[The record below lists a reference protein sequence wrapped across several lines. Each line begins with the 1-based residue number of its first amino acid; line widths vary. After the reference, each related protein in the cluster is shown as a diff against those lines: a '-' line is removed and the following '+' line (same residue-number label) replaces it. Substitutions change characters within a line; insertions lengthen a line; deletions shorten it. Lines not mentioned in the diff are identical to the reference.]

1 MFVMATRAVRVVSGG
16 EDEAPPVPGLQGLP
30 EQLGGG
36 LAEGGSTLSLPRSVR
51 VQEGWTQKSQFY
63 HIKRGACIDH
73 SNAKMLLGFDRHQL
87 KCRNLTSNFYKYV

>member
-1 MFVMATRAVRVVSGG
+1 MSWLPELSELLVGG

-51 VQEGWTQKSQFY
+51 VQEGWTQISQFY